1 MKRCMKMLNRRFG
14 KPDEKTE
21 LKSLIEAFSK
31 DLVAPPLLIGKWVGG
46 GRGVGGGGRGVGG
59 GGRGVGGG
67 G

>member
-46 GRGVGGGGRGVGG
+46 GGDKSRRVGVWVRE
-59 GGRGVGGG
+59 
-67 G
+67 